1 MYIQALAS
9 ETNLGYACKVR
20 EMYNNLNSLGKIGPF
35 PLRLAHCRDE
45 QGRIFYTS
53 PAYDPALIIEKDYSG
68 TDNI

>member
-1 MYIQALAS
+1 
-9 ETNLGYACKVR
+9 
-20 EMYNNLNSLGKIGPF
+20 MYNNLNSLGKIGPF